1 MGGEKAHD
9 TKYTTVSGGGGRV
22 MTQVCMD
29 ASRTRP
35 PVFAD
40 DVTTHRSSSN

>member
-9 TKYTTVSGGGGRV
+9 PKYTTVSGGGGCV
-22 MTQVCMD
+22 MSQVCMD

-35 PVFAD
+35 PAFAD
-40 DVTTHRSSSN
+40 DVTAHRSSSS